1 MEEELIKE
9 SDFIDEIKD
18 LHRLH
23 LVTKDFKHIIEYE
36 KGSWKM
42 FEPSK
47 FVYSYFAFNSF
58 YNYDWQKSCEVNSLY
73 SLDKISDDE
82 EVKSVPE
89 VKKMKKMI
97 NFIFENI
104 VEEDKNEFIRFIKK
118 PFKGEH
124 PVPIEKLIESIEGIT
139 PDNRISDSERVEFKE
154 NFNQMITENKLQIGK
169 LKNMARFV
177 YLVRN
182 NIFHGTK
189 TTIEMSNKKQRD
201 RLEIYANILIGVNEL
216 LFKSLEKLLCI
227 KFDKEYKLKFNDR
240 NQ

>member
-1 MEEELIKE
+1 MIEELRTE
-9 SDFIDEIKD
+9 ANFIDEIKD

-58 YNYDWQKSCEVNSLY
+58 YNYNWQKSFEAKSLTT
-73 SLDKISDDE
+73 LDTTSEHFKE
-82 EVKSVPE
+82 ET
-89 VKKMKKMI
+89 KMKTMI
-97 NFIFENI
+97 NFIFDNI

-118 PFKGEH
+118 PIKGEH
-124 PVPIEKLIESIEGIT
+124 PIPIEKLIESIEGIT
-139 PDNRISDSERVEFKE
+139 PDNRISDSESKKFKE
-154 NFNQMITENKLQIGK
+154 NFNQMISENKLQIGK
-169 LKNMARFV
+169 LKNMTRFV